1 MELGVSD
8 YKLVY
13 MILNRKVMK
22 LMIIFIKVRCF
33 KSFNEKVFNK
43 DLECVFFNV
52 VYIFD
57 DGDDIC
63 RVWDKMYINVLN
75 SYVFIKFKRCR
86 NVVDKL
92 KFIIFDIKK
101 VMWKRNVFKCKF
113 NKIRLVDDWEVY
125 RC

>member
-13 MILNRKVMK
+13 KILNRKVMK

-57 DGDDIC
+57 DVDDIC
-63 RVWDKMYINVLN
+63 WVWEKMY
-75 SYVFIKFKRCR
+75 F
-86 NVVDKL
+86 
-92 KFIIFDIKK
+92 
-101 VMWKRNVFKCKF
+101 
-113 NKIRLVDDWEVY
+113 
-125 RC
+125 